1 MVEEADEEV
10 SGKHIH
16 ILDVIPPLTVADWD
30 GSEGDY
36 DGSSEPMDSVAELG
50 PADDDTAL

>member
-1 MVEEADEEV
+1 MKRFLV
-10 SGKHIH
+10 SI
-16 ILDVIPPLTVADWD
+16 IRFLTCYPSLIVADWD

-50 PADDDTAL
+50 PADDDVAL